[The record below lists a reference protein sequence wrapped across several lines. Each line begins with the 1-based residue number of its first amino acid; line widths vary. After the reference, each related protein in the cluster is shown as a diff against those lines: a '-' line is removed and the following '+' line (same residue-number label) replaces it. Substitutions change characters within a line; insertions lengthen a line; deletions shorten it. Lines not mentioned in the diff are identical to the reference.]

1 MIQFPTARGTG
12 VSPVFTRCVEPA
24 MPTFGFSRS
33 HIAIV
38 AWLTLVILVGPAL
51 HSAEPTS
58 SKLKSSASDKKPEP
72 PKELFAGRV
81 VLLTDALKRQDVQA
95 YDKEIMQQ
103 VVLETEGG
111 ELWPIIP
118 DWRGRA
124 FFQDRRLRNRPVEL
138 VINRRPGSHYL
149 QVLSIFTFSEK
160 GERQAT
166 DYWCDICAIP
176 MYEIKECECC
186 QGPIRLRYQTD
197 RPLPSDLIVRS
208 KSSALGKPQ
217 LKIDES
223 EP

>member
-1 MIQFPTARGTG
+1 MVQSPTARGTG
-12 VSPVFTRCVEPA
+12 VSPVFTRYVEPGV
-24 MPTFGFSRS
+24 PTFGFSRS
-33 HIAIV
+33 HIAFV
-38 AWLTLVILVGPAL
+38 AWLTLVILVGPAS
-51 HSAEPTS
+51 HSAEPPS
-58 SKLKSSASDKKPEP
+58 SKKKSSASEMKSEP

-81 VLLTDALKRQDVQA
+81 VLLTDALKRQEVKA
-95 YDKEIMQQ
+95 YDKEIKEQ
-103 VVLETEGG
+103 VVLETDDG

-138 VINRRPGSHYL
+138 IVNRRPGGHYL

-186 QGPIRLRYQTD
+186 QGPIRLRYQIVKS
-197 RPLPSDLIVRS
+197 LPADLIVRS
-208 KSSALGKPQ
+208 KSSAEGKSQPM
-217 LKIDES
+217 IDES

>member
-1 MIQFPTARGTG
+1 MLATAVGLL
-12 VSPVFTRCVEPA
+12 
-24 MPTFGFSRS
+24 S
-33 HIAIV
+33 HA
-38 AWLTLVILVGPAL
+38 
-51 HSAEPTS
+51 AEPDAAK
-58 SKLKSSASDKKPEP
+58 SKPAASLSKSEP

-81 VLLTDALKRQDVQA
+81 VRLSDALKQRDVQA
-95 YDKEIMQQ
+95 YDKEIKDQ
-103 VVLETEGG
+103 VVLETEEGD
-111 ELWPIIP
+111 LWPIIP

-138 VINRRPGSHYL
+138 IINRRPGSHYL

-176 MYEIKECECC
+176 MYELKECECC

-197 RPLPSDLIVRS
+197 KPLPSDLVVRS

-217 LKIDES
+217 PKIDES